1 MNLEKV
7 ITLASR
13 KVKTPFLVLER
24 SLRQAGCDLPL
35 LVIPYGDDRFDLPSN
50 AEWWDSPGFVSWLR
64 QQKAHPM
71 MAKYRCLTE
80 ANYVYFDTDICV
92 LEDFRPILAPYSNFV
107 VADTE
112 WSRPGWA
119 TPPEA
124 IAILS
129 QKSSLWM
136 LSLFNAGHF
145 ACDRVL
151 YSEAEL
157 QSASEKYRQPCIE
170 FPHHDQPGM
179 NVLVSISNVEIT
191 NLCLPPYRME
201 STMAPDYRGDWENVW
216 RKGHRPYFMHY
227 AGSSLTPDIPIS
239 RLYYDFMTKAE
250 RAEWTAMEEEKKNAK
265 RWLQE
270 WPLPVRMLNQIVRTV
285 DKRFCVQPTPGFWQ
299 NA

>member
-1 MNLEKV
+1 MNVEKV

-35 LVIPYGDDRFDLPSN
+35 LVIPYGDDRFELPPN

-92 LEDFRPILAPYSNFV
+92 LEDFRPILAPYANFV

-112 WSRPGWA
+112 WSKPGWA

-124 IAILS
+124 VAIIS

-145 ACDRVL
+145 ACDHAL

-157 QSASEKYRQPCIE
+157 QSVSEKYREPCIE

-179 NVLVSISNVEIT
+179 NVLVSVSNVETT

-201 STMAPDYRGDWENVW
+201 STMAADYPGEWEGVW
-216 RKGHRPYFMHY
+216 SKDHRPYFMHY

-239 RLYYDFMTKAE
+239 RLYYDFMTKEE
-250 RAEWTAMEEEKKNAK
+250 RAEWAAMEEKKKKAK
-265 RWLQE
+265 RWLEE
-270 WPLPVRMLNQIVRTV
+270 WPLSVKLLGRMVRTV

>member
-1 MNLEKV
+1 MNVQKV

-13 KVKTPFLVLER
+13 KVKTPFLVFER

-35 LVIPYGDDRFDLPSN
+35 LVIPYGDDLFELPSN
-50 AEWWDSPGFVSWLR
+50 AEWWDRPGFVSWLH

-80 ANYVYFDTDICV
+80 ANYAYFDTDICV
-92 LEDFRPILAPYSNFV
+92 LDDFRPILAPHTNFV

-112 WSRPGWA
+112 WSKPEGA

-145 ACDRVL
+145 ACDHAL

-157 QSASEKYRQPCIE
+157 QSVSEKYRKPCLE
-170 FPHHDQPGM
+170 FPYHDQPGM
-179 NVLVSISNVEIT
+179 NVLVSVSNVEFT

-201 STMAPDYRGDWENVW
+201 STMAVDYRGDWEGVW
-216 RKGHRPYFMHY
+216 SKGHRPYFMHY
-227 AGSSLTPDIPIS
+227 AGGALVPDSPIS
-239 RLYYDFMTKAE
+239 RLYSEFMSKAE
-250 RAEWTAMEEEKKNAK
+250 RAEWAAMEEKKRK
-265 RWLQE
+265 GSLWLQK
-270 WPLPVRMLNQIVRTV
+270 WPLLVRILNQMVRIV
-285 DKRFCVQPTPGFWQ
+285 DKRFCVQPVPGFWHKF
-299 NA
+299 